1 MLSQQCDKT
10 CPLVLDEMEEIK
22 IDTETANLVFQ
33 TYQKINTLKR
43 LLNQGPY
50 SKMKGFLESGKVLSE
65 IMNDAIEET
74 TKKGMES
81 KLTSLSTNIKS
92 LASNTDIFQNIRQKQ
107 DIITLLE
114 QLQTDVTQLQTKI
127 NA

>member
-1 MLSQQCDKT
+1 
-10 CPLVLDEMEEIK
+10 MEEIK

-43 LLNQGPY
+43 LLNQGSY

-81 KLTSLSTNIKS
+81 KLTSLSINIES

-114 QLQTDVTQLQTKI
+114 QLQTDVAQLQIKI